1 MKKGILYAVL
11 ASVLWAIVN
20 PFIKQGL
27 SYDFSPMN
35 FAGLRF
41 TVVGIILFAYTWHR
55 GMWREI
61 MQHRRLFGNLILI
74 NMFMGY
80 TAFYFGVDFVS
91 GAISSIV
98 MGLTPLINVLLAH
111 LVASND
117 RLNRYKVVSLAV
129 SLAGL
134 LLIVGT
140 GSDGSPLDWRGIGG
154 IVLLLA
160 CILFQGYSAIS
171 VSEDKGKVDPIFL
184 NAVQMF
190 FGGLLIYGVG
200 IAAEGFHP
208 FWAKPVGFY
217 ASLGVLVF
225 ISVFAFSFWFMALR
239 TEGTKV
245 SDINMCR
252 LINPVLGAG
261 AELDHAARRIPRFQ
275 HRGGHG
281 GHRQFAGH
289 LLPGRDDRATVAAA
303 PALTQNGPSPERNG
317 PFSLRLRRL
326 FLLAAFAV
334 QCFPYAGRQGRA
346 GERCFR
352 RALRHPFQNALDG
365 VRRTPCFE
373 LGIGAHAVA
382 KDRLVVFD
390 AHDLHL
396 VGRVVLDLQDGA
408 ARLVGQYGADSV
420 GHAFE
425 IAVPGRAAGH
435 VDHVDLP
442 EPFVGVGIPRM
453 PFETLVLRV
462 EQVSVLDATDAGIFG
477 QPGHGGE
484 AVGHAE
490 R

>member
-1 MKKGILYAVL
+1 MYLKYYPFVPFFTMPGRIRLKIRIRPDRDAVSGICAVPANARPAPGPARPFARTGFVLPAVFRTFARVKMHVMKKGILYAVL

-252 LINPVLGAG
+252 LINPVLGAVLSWIMLPG
-261 AELDHAARRIPRFQ
+261 EYPDFSTVAGMAVIVSSLVIYF
-275 HRGGHG
+275 RGGTIVQ
-281 GHRQFAGH
+281 RW
-289 LLPGRDDRATVAAA
+289 
-303 PALTQNGPSPERNG
+303 
-317 PFSLRLRRL
+317 RLRR
-326 FLLAAFAV
+326 
-334 QCFPYAGRQGRA
+334 
-346 GERCFR
+346 
-352 RALRHPFQNALDG
+352 H
-365 VRRTPCFE
+365 
-373 LGIGAHAVA
+373 
-382 KDRLVVFD
+382 
-390 AHDLHL
+390 
-396 VGRVVLDLQDGA
+396 
-408 ARLVGQYGADSV
+408 
-420 GHAFE
+420 
-425 IAVPGRAAGH
+425 
-435 VDHVDLP
+435 
-442 EPFVGVGIPRM
+442 
-453 PFETLVLRV
+453 
-462 EQVSVLDATDAGIFG
+462 
-477 QPGHGGE
+477 
-484 AVGHAE
+484 
-490 R
+490 

>member
-1 MKKGILYAVL
+1 MHVMKKGILYAVL

-190 FGGLLIYGVG
+190 FGGFT
-200 IAAEGFHP
+200 A
-208 FWAKPVGFY
+208 WA
-217 ASLGVLVF
+217 S
-225 ISVFAFSFWFMALR
+225 R
-239 TEGTKV
+239 RRV
-245 SDINMCR
+245 ST
-252 LINPVLGAG
+252 PS
-261 AELDHAARRIPRFQ
+261 
-275 HRGGHG
+275 
-281 GHRQFAGH
+281 
-289 LLPGRDDRATVAAA
+289 
-303 PALTQNGPSPERNG
+303 GPSPSGFMRVSACWSSSRSSPSVSG
-317 PFSLRLRRL
+317 SWPCAPRARRS
-326 FLLAAFAV
+326 ATSICAV
-334 QCFPYAGRQGRA
+334 
-346 GERCFR
+346 
-352 RALRHPFQNALDG
+352 
-365 VRRTPCFE
+365 
-373 LGIGAHAVA
+373 
-382 KDRLVVFD
+382 
-390 AHDLHL
+390 
-396 VGRVVLDLQDGA
+396 
-408 ARLVGQYGADSV
+408 
-420 GHAFE
+420 
-425 IAVPGRAAGH
+425 
-435 VDHVDLP
+435 
-442 EPFVGVGIPRM
+442 
-453 PFETLVLRV
+453 
-462 EQVSVLDATDAGIFG
+462 
-477 QPGHGGE
+477 
-484 AVGHAE
+484 
-490 R
+490 

>member
-1 MKKGILYAVL
+1 
-11 ASVLWAIVN
+11 
-20 PFIKQGL
+20 
-27 SYDFSPMN
+27 
-35 FAGLRF
+35 
-41 TVVGIILFAYTWHR
+41 
-55 GMWREI
+55 

-140 GSDGSPLDWRGIGG
+140 GDGSPLDWRGIGG

-225 ISVFAFSFWFMALR
+225 ISVFAFSLWPCAPR
-239 TEGTKV
+239 
-245 SDINMCR
+245 
-252 LINPVLGAG
+252 
-261 AELDHAARRIPRFQ
+261 ARRS
-275 HRGGHG
+275 
-281 GHRQFAGH
+281 
-289 LLPGRDDRATVAAA
+289 AT
-303 PALTQNGPSPERNG
+303 SIC
-317 PFSLRLRRL
+317 
-326 FLLAAFAV
+326 AV
-334 QCFPYAGRQGRA
+334 
-346 GERCFR
+346 
-352 RALRHPFQNALDG
+352 
-365 VRRTPCFE
+365 
-373 LGIGAHAVA
+373 
-382 KDRLVVFD
+382 
-390 AHDLHL
+390 
-396 VGRVVLDLQDGA
+396 
-408 ARLVGQYGADSV
+408 
-420 GHAFE
+420 
-425 IAVPGRAAGH
+425 
-435 VDHVDLP
+435 
-442 EPFVGVGIPRM
+442 
-453 PFETLVLRV
+453 
-462 EQVSVLDATDAGIFG
+462 
-477 QPGHGGE
+477 
-484 AVGHAE
+484 
-490 R
+490 